1 MVNPLAPYLSII
13 NFALEPILKIGFA
26 IVAIGIVMI
35 ALGYDPIGLTVGWI
49 ETTIRS
55 FIPGI

>member
-13 NFALEPILKIGFA
+13 SFAVEPILKLGFA
-26 IVAIGIVMI
+26 LVAIGIVMI
-35 ALGYDPIGLTVGWI
+35 ALGYDPVGLTVNWI

>member
-1 MVNPLAPYLSII
+1 MVNPLAPYLSIVS
-13 NFALEPILKIGFA
+13 FAVEPILKLGFA
-26 IVAIGIVMI
+26 IVVIGVVMV
-35 ALGYDPIGLTVGWI
+35 ALGYDPIGLAVSWV